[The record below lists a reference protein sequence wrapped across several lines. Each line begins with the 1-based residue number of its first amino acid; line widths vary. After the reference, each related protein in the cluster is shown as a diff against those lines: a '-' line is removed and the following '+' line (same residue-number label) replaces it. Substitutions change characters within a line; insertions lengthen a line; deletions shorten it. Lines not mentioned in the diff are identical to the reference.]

1 MELDVTTKA
10 EDWLADEGF
19 QPQFG
24 ARPLRRTVQKE
35 LDNRLSSMLLRGDVR
50 AGDTVRVDADE
61 DGLVLSVVEKHADG
75 SVSEGSLPAD
85 DATESEKETA

>member
-1 MELDVTTKA
+1 MP
-10 EDWLADEGF
+10 DEGF

-50 AGDTVRVDADE
+50 GGDTVRVDVDD

-75 SVSEGSLPAD
+75 SVSEGSLPAEEKTD
-85 DATESEKETA
+85 EEKEKA